1 MVSINSRSDKSFPF
15 PKHVLISVSEFQM
28 SSAVLQNL
36 FGWFYRPH
44 GEKSLAKKLNKMF
57 SIISIGAQLHSGEE

>member
-1 MVSINSRSDKSFPF
+1 
-15 PKHVLISVSEFQM
+15 M

-57 SIISIGAQLHSGEE
+57 SIISIGAQLHSGEEKKGGQLFYNLKAF